1 MSKSSHNKL
10 KTQKNLKKILRLAEE
25 SFKAGKKYADNERH
39 QAAADKFL
47 AAAKYLYSL
56 KDLNTPNSEIQQA
69 NALAHASLAFNELH
83 QYKKAKSLAKKALAI
98 QEKILGTEHHEIAL
112 SLNDL
117 ATILIALGEYDN
129 AKYFLKRA
137 IKIQEKQLPYGHSY
151 LANSLNNLAGIY
163 IKLNNYNKAKTLAE
177 RALRIQKEYAGLDNP
192 DSASHLDSLA
202 NIYANLDTHDKAM
215 ELYQQALEIRKKHF
229 GELHPLV
236 ASSLNKIATVYAS
249 LKRYDEAKSLHKKA
263 LEIQEKKLPS
273 DHLDISTTLNNLANI
288 SSNIAEEEYD
298 RARKLYEESLIIRKK
313 HLGLEHPDIASIL
326 NNLAIVYSAQGQDD
340 KAQVFFQKAQEIFR
354 KSFKDTEHPFTK
366 AAEDNTLK
374 LQHKIKQLERINQ
387 AQRIELEETKK
398 LSYLGQMATGVAHN
412 INNPVGIIRMA
423 AQRGLRRLNKPEG
436 LTPQE
441 NREIFETVLNQAD
454 RLHSIIEN
462 FRNFANGDRS
472 QREIIDLN
480 RLVERV
486 KDYFSGQFQSHDV
499 SLELNLASSKPQAYA
514 NNFVL
519 EEVLSNLLT
528 NAREAVQGQNN
539 ATVWVKTWADEK
551 NSGFEVKDNGPG
563 VNDEQVEHLFSPFH
577 SEKTQG
583 TGLGLYFT
591 QQALAEINA
600 KIDYQKSTGGGAHFI
615 VTLPIARKEHNNG

>member
-10 KTQKNLKKILRLAEE
+10 KTQKNPKKILRLAEE
-25 SFKAGKKYADNERH
+25 SFKAGEKYADNERH

-47 AAAKYLYSL
+47 AAAKYLHTL

-83 QYKKAKSLAKKALAI
+83 QYKKAKSLAEKALAI
-98 QEKILGTEHHEIAL
+98 QEKILGAEHHEIAL

-215 ELYQQALEIRKKHF
+215 ELYQQALESRKKHF

-249 LKRYDEAKSLHKKA
+249 LKRYDKAKSLHKKA

-273 DHLDISTTLNNLANI
+273 DHPEISTSLTNLAGI
-288 SSNIAEEEYD
+288 FSKIGDYD
-298 RARKLYEESLIIRKK
+298 KSRDLYEKSLPILEKS
-313 HLGLEHPDIASIL
+313 LGLEHPGVASVL
-326 NNLAIVYSAQGQDD
+326 NHLAVLYSKLGQDD
-340 KAQVFFQKAQEIFR
+340 KAHGYIQKARTII
-354 KSFKDTEHPFTK
+354 KKVFKDENHPLYKTIEK
-366 AAEDNTLK
+366 NYLE
-374 LQHKIKQLERINQ
+374 LQEKINQLEGINLT
-387 AQRIELEETKK
+387 QRIELEETKK

-441 NREIFETVLNQAD
+441 SREIFETVLNQAD

-472 QREIIDLN
+472 QREMIDLN
-480 RLVERV
+480 ALVERV

-499 SLELNLASSKPQAYA
+499 SLELDLASKELQAYA

-528 NAREAVQGQNN
+528 NAREAVQGHNN
-539 ATVWVKTWADEK
+539 ATVWIKTWRNEK
-551 NSGFEVKDNGPG
+551 SSGFEVKDNGPG
-563 VNDEQVEHLFSPFH
+563 IADKQVEHLFSPFH

-600 KIDYQKSTGGGAHFI
+600 KIDYQKSAGDGAHFI
-615 VTLPIARKEHNNG
+615 VTLPIARKEYNNE